1 MNQLLQT
8 GAFVIRFRRG
18 TRFTSGMVHGRI
30 EHVASGWSACF
41 ESGAEL
47 LERLGQ
53 AFDEIEAIGQSGDQR
68 DMSSREE

>member
-18 TRFTSGMVHGRI
+18 TRFTSGMVYGRI

-53 AFDEIEAIGQSGDQR
+53 AFDEIEAIGDR
-68 DMSSREE
+68 DMSLRKE

>member
-18 TRFTSGMVHGRI
+18 TRFTSGMVYGRI

-47 LERLGQ
+47 LESLRK
-53 AFDEIEAIGQSGDQR
+53 E
-68 DMSSREE
+68 